1 MKIKIILLLFLLVG
15 CNVNNSSSLNNNY
28 SSKNSCSSLISESV
42 TSSILKESTDVLSTS
57 SSSVSIDEITSN
69 EENISSDIK
78 TSSSI
83 FDENISSSI
92 LSSSSSEVSS
102 SQNKEESSSEFI
114 YCEEKPGGKNE
125 DGSDKLPIPCNK
137 NNKIQIGNDNASMTS
152 FDFSYSLPDYF
163 RAIYGNNFNTGN
175 SMFYADGG
183 YQIKMGGPNTPS
195 RGIQTAMFES
205 NLKLEI
211 RIKIGNMFNN
221 NKGNDVDKDLP
232 VMVIYAFDED
242 GNYLRKVEIDTITK
256 NNENN
261 VIKKYMNGED
271 VAYLEIRALQCAYKS
286 SQGYNYALLG
296 LDLIAWPYPY
306 N

>member
-1 MKIKIILLLFLLVG
+1 MKIKSLLIVFLLVG
-15 CNVNNSSSLNNNY
+15 CNINNGTSSSY
-28 SSKNSCSSLISESV
+28 KESSTTLSTSIISENKESSFSNSEVSSLS
-42 TSSILKESTDVLSTS
+42 SSIKEESTLSSSTS
-57 SSSVSIDEITSN
+57 SSNSKDE
-69 EENISSDIK
+69 
-78 TSSSI
+78 SSSEI
-83 FDENISSSI
+83 
-92 LSSSSSEVSS
+92 SSSSSLDNSSDELSS
-102 SQNKEESSSEFI
+102 SDMNI
-114 YCEEKPGGKNE
+114 CEEKPGGKNE

-137 NNKIQIGNDNASMTS
+137 NNKVKIGNDNSSMTS

-175 SMFYADGG
+175 SLFYANGG
-183 YQIKMGGPNTPS
+183 YQIKMGGPETPS

-211 RIKIGNMFNN
+211 RINIGDMFNN
-221 NKGNDVDKDLP
+221 SKGNDVDKDLP

-242 GNYLRKVEIDTITK
+242 GNYLRKVEIETITK
-256 NNENN
+256 NNENST
-261 VIKKYMNGED
+261 IKRYMDGED